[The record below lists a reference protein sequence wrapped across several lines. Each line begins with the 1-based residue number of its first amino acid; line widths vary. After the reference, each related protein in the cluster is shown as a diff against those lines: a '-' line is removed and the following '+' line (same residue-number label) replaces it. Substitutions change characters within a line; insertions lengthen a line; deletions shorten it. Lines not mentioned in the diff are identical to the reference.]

1 MMSTALTERQG
12 LVGDLQHKS
21 KEELLELLRRQKNLQ
36 ANRRFIQSLPDK
48 GERIAGFIEKL
59 EAAIS
64 QHEEVERAAEL
75 LSVVKLEFQ
84 KKQRVITSDKEETL
98 RQESTTSTLTPGQV
112 VIKQLKACDEAEKN
126 ENVLSKV
133 DGVGTINRD
142 ELNQGKHRVLEKEQT
157 TSAKRATKS
166 ENSLDSMVDSQRTIC
181 IQQEKSNPNHQP
193 VTANDLEADSASS
206 ADLLTDRFD
215 NVTLT
220 DNGHRKVPHKMPED
234 PSLTSKVKRNDNPF
248 QTLHHQEN
256 KKSHY
261 VGILEHRAKNPVVK
275 RAQFKANHPIPESPS
290 SSADQSPGRSALMLS
305 PAERRRRDR
314 KHLDEITAARLP
326 PLHHSPAQ
334 LLSLEE
340 SGELQILQK
349 QKYESSQAKL
359 AAEKLVQRLNIKVMN
374 FDPEGAATTA
384 FRGYRDR
391 TDSNSSEEDL
401 S

>member
-1 MMSTALTERQG
+1 MSTALTERQG

-21 KEELLELLRRQKNLQ
+21 KQELLELLRRQKNLL

-64 QHEEVERAAEL
+64 RHEEVERAAEL
-75 LSVVKLEFQ
+75 LSVIKLEFQ

-112 VIKQLKACDEAEKN
+112 VIKQLKACDEAEKD
-126 ENVLSKV
+126 ENILSKV
-133 DGVGTINRD
+133 EGVGANNRD

-157 TSAKRATKS
+157 ASAKRATKS
-166 ENSLDSMVDSQRTIC
+166 ENSLDSMVDSQRTISFK
-181 IQQEKSNPNHQP
+181 QEKHSHIHQP
-193 VTANDLEADSASS
+193 VTANDLEADSVSS
-206 ADLLTDRFD
+206 ADLLTDRLD

-220 DNGHRKVPHKMPED
+220 DNGHRKVPHKMHED
-234 PSLTSKVKRNDNPF
+234 PSLTSKVKCNDNPF
-248 QTLHHQEN
+248 QTLHQEK

-261 VGILEHRAKNPVVK
+261 VGILEHRAENPVVK
-275 RAQFKANHPIPESPS
+275 RAQFKTNHPIPESPS

-305 PAERRRRDR
+305 PAERKRRDR

-326 PLHHSPAQ
+326 PLYHSPAQ

-349 QKYESSQAKL
+349 QKYESTQAKL

-391 TDSNSSEEDL
+391 TDSNSSEENL